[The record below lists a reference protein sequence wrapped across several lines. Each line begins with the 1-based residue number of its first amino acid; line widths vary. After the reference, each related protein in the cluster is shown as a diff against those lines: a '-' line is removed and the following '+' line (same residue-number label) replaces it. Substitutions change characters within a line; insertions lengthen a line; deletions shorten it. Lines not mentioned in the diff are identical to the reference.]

1 MIWAYAIVEA
11 ARAPLP
17 RVRGLEDTPLD
28 IVELRDAGVIVS
40 RHAGSEPPRWSHE
53 AMLTHEAVVE
63 ALLSS
68 RAVMPLRFG
77 TVMPDDGALVR
88 ALEEQAQDWPAL
100 LERVRGRVE
109 IAVTVP
115 APEEET
121 AEQPAAADGRSYLL
135 DKVARRR
142 AAVEIVRR
150 LDAAVETLAEAA
162 TVRIQPDPEVAV
174 KAAYLVRRVDAARAR
189 GLLEEAVPGAV
200 STGPWP
206 PYSFTTAERLGAT
219 EGATA

>member
-1 MIWAYAIVEA
+1 
-11 ARAPLP
+11 
-17 RVRGLEDTPLD
+17 
-28 IVELRDAGVIVS
+28 
-40 RHAGSEPPRWSHE
+40 
-53 AMLTHEAVVE
+53 MLTHEAVVE

-115 APEEET
+115 APDEET